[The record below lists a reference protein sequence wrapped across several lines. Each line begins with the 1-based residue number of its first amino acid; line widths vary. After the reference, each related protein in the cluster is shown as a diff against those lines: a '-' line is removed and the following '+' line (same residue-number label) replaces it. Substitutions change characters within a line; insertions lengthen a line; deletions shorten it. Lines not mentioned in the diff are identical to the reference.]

1 MTWRWNRKR
10 KWKKPKNQVS
20 VLKRFLSRN
29 IFIFQG
35 FQIIREAPEDLLES
49 IGWQVEERSNFLFH
63 SILLSSESS
72 SNARH
77 NGVTKKSKVRY
88 FTFIQKILS
97 DSIVNQLFDI
107 LTNTILDWGG
117 DERNW
122 TQYKVA
128 GKKSF
133 VKTLKDN
140 NSWAFRMVKCSYLD
154 CWRNRDRRKF
164 TGRDPTRYE
173 FQLFPIL
180 LFNFMNFRFLRS
192 HLAVLVMRNAW
203 KCSKIKYEII

>member
-1 MTWRWNRKR
+1 MNRKKHSQTTTENFSRLEKNVKISIIIIFYVLYFYILGWPIRRRLEQKKRRKYMTWLWNRKR

-88 FTFIQKILS
+88 FTF
-97 DSIVNQLFDI
+97 V
-107 LTNTILDWGG
+107 
-117 DERNW
+117 
-122 TQYKVA
+122 
-128 GKKSF
+128 
-133 VKTLKDN
+133 
-140 NSWAFRMVKCSYLD
+140 
-154 CWRNRDRRKF
+154 
-164 TGRDPTRYE
+164 
-173 FQLFPIL
+173 
-180 LFNFMNFRFLRS
+180 
-192 HLAVLVMRNAW
+192 
-203 KCSKIKYEII
+203 